1 MKTFPVLHFQHSSSN
16 VKDLAVCI
24 LHQSL
29 YIIVLSTAQ
38 EFAGLAKAGKAI
50 QDSQELF
57 LKVIEQVVKLA
68 SLQTAFAALDEVI
81 KITNRRVNALEYVVI
96 PKVEGIIHYIEGE
109 MSESERE
116 EFFRLKM
123 MQKTK
128 KRKADE
134 EEAAAKLLE
143 QQAIEA
149 GLLPPGMKGNATTA
163 DMLGGDDEDI
173 VV

>member
-1 MKTFPVLHFQHSSSN
+1 MFVSFF
-16 VKDLAVCI
+16 LALMI
-24 LHQSL
+24 ITHYSFNL
-29 YIIVLSTAQ
+29 YYLAQ
-38 EFAGLAKAGKAI
+38 EFAGLAKAGQKVQA
-50 QDSQELF
+50 SQELF

-68 SLQTAFAALDEVI
+68 SLQTAFSALDEVI

-96 PKVEGIIHYIEGE
+96 PKVEAIIHYIEGE

-134 EEAAAKLLE
+134 EEAAAALLAE
-143 QQAIEA
+143 QQALNGEA
-149 GLLPPGMKGNATTA
+149 QTTTVSSQSQQPDLLGE
-163 DMLGGDDEDI
+163 DDDEI